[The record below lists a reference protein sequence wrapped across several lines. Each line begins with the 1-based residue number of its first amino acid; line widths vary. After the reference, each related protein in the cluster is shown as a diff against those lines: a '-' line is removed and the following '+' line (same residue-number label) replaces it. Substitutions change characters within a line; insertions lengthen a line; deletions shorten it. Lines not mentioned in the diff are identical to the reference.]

1 MRSRRIT
8 HGKRRRRSA
17 LKFLG
22 GAVGAI
28 AKRLKKTEKHDIGA
42 GVEVAMREPKNYA
55 PTESEI
61 HNPMEQA
68 SVGLARK
75 TMKIN
80 RQEHI

>member
-1 MRSRRIT
+1 MN
-8 HGKRRRRSA
+8 GKRRRRSSC
-17 LKFLG
+17 
-22 GAVGAI
+22 I
-28 AKRLKKTEKHDIGA
+28 KK
-42 GVEVAMREPKNYA
+42 VEMQAEGQVREEKNYA

-75 TMKIN
+75 VMEIN

>member
-1 MRSRRIT
+1 MQ
-8 HGKRRRRSA
+8 A
-17 LKFLG
+17 EDQ
-22 GAVGAI
+22 V
-28 AKRLKKTEKHDIGA
+28 
-42 GVEVAMREPKNYA
+42 REEKNYA

-75 TMKIN
+75 IMKIN